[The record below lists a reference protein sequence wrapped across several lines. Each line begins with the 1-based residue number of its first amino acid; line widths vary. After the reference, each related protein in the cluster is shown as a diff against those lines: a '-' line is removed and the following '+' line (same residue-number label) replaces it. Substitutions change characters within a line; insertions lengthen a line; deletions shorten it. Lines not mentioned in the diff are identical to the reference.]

1 MYGIALLSHVNGDEF
16 NEMGLFDMKRFS
28 DEKETYLSIIYTIS
42 HSCPDSIREDASLDG
57 SDQGLSYG
65 LDDTINN
72 DSDFED
78 IEKQSHHLSLKSS
91 MRMNEISHTG

>member
-1 MYGIALLSHVNGDEF
+1 MQYANENTTDYLVRFRNAQKVNEACYGSLITK
-16 NEMGLFDMKRFS
+16 GLQEHGMK
-28 DEKETYLSIIYTIS
+28 T
-42 HSCPDSIREDASLDG
+42 HHCPDSIREDASLDG
-57 SDQGLSYG
+57 SDQGLSCG